1 MLRLI
6 LSRLVDAIPTIILVL
21 ILVFVSLRILPGDPA
36 QVALGD
42 QADPQQLAQL
52 REQLGLNAPLWQQFF
67 SFVWNMLSLNFGRS
81 LINGTPVTDLL
92 AQNLPYTI
100 ELTLVATGIGLVV
113 GVPMGVLA
121 AVNRNKLPDN
131 AARVYSLIGDAVPD
145 F

>member
-52 REQLGLNAPLWQQFF
+52 REALTAGSLGRAGDVAHTLKSSSAYVGARGLSSLMVQIETDAHGGDASQLDG
-67 SFVWNMLSLNFGRS
+67 
-81 LINGTPVTDLL
+81 L
-92 AQNLPYTI
+92 AQRADEAFAQI
-100 ELTLVATGIGLVV
+100 AAELGRVFGVADGACASGTAGGT
-113 GVPMGVLA
+113 MMA
-121 AVNRNKLPDN
+121 
-131 AARVYSLIGDAVPD
+131 
-145 F
+145 